1 MMTATYVWY
10 KLRTRDMYKEIIHQ
24 FLQDCEGVHNILDD
38 VLVHA
43 ATEEENYQRFENV
56 VTVLSSKG
64 LTLNSNKCQ
73 LKISP
78 LESAGGISPSDVT
91 VKAVVELSDTKNAT
105 EVRNFLALANFTAH
119 FIPVHC
125 QHP

>member
-1 MMTATYVWY
+1 
-10 KLRTRDMYKEIIHQ
+10 MYKKIIHQ

-43 ATEEENYQRFENV
+43 ATEEENDQRTENV

-73 LKISP
+73 LKMPP
-78 LESAGGISPSDVT
+78 LESAGGINPSDVT
-91 VKAVVELSDTKNAT
+91 VKAVFEPSDTKNAT
-105 EVRNFLALANFTAH
+105 EVRSFLALVNFTAH
-119 FIPVHC
+119 LSSDHC

>member
-43 ATEEENYQRFENV
+43 ATEEENY
-56 VTVLSSKG
+56 
-64 LTLNSNKCQ
+64 
-73 LKISP
+73 
-78 LESAGGISPSDVT
+78 
-91 VKAVVELSDTKNAT
+91 
-105 EVRNFLALANFTAH
+105 
-119 FIPVHC
+119 
-125 QHP
+125 

>member
-1 MMTATYVWY
+1 
-10 KLRTRDMYKEIIHQ
+10 MYKKIIHQ
-24 FLQDCEGVHNILDD
+24 FLQHCEGVHNILDD

-43 ATEEENYQRFENV
+43 ATEEENEWRFQNV

-73 LKISP
+73 LKMSP
-78 LESAGGISPSDVT
+78 LESEGGISPSDVT
-91 VKAVVELSDTKNAT
+91 VKAVVEPSDTKNAT
-105 EVRNFLALANFTAH
+105 EVKSFLALVNFTAH
-119 FIPVHC
+119 FIPDHC

>member
-1 MMTATYVWY
+1 MN
-10 KLRTRDMYKEIIHQ
+10 KRIIHQ

-43 ATEEENYQRFENV
+43 ATEEENQRFENV
-56 VTVLSSKG
+56 VTVLSSNG

-73 LKISP
+73 LKMSP

-91 VKAVVELSDTKNAT
+91 VKAVVEPSDTKNAT
-105 EVRNFLALANFTAH
+105 EVRSFLALVNFIAH
-119 FIPVHC
+119 FIPDHC